1 MDLDALNAAFAL
13 PNVLRFVEG
22 QGGLTLIEVDNG
34 PAQATLTTHGAQ
46 VLSYRPTEAR
56 DDLLFVSECAY
67 FASDQEIKGG
77 VPICWP
83 WFGRDPAEPERII
96 HGFARLR
103 DWSVLACE
111 MRPDGAIW
119 VRFGLGDDESTHAL
133 WPHYFNLWVE
143 VTVGSTLSVSLTTR
157 NAGDEPFTITQG
169 LHAYFKIGDPAQTH
183 VLGLDGCRYLDKA
196 ADAPPDAAGVQSG
209 SLGLEAEVNRI
220 YESVP
225 QCLTIED
232 KALSRRIRIESHNSH
247 TCVVWNPWIVGSRS
261 MPDLDDED
269 YRRFVCV
276 ETVNAASEVI
286 RVAPRQE
293 VRIGAEYRLESL

>member
-34 PAQATLTTHGAQ
+34 LARATLTAHGAQ
-46 VLSYRPTEAR
+46 VLSYRPAEAR
-56 DDLLFVSECAY
+56 DDLLFVSERAY
-67 FASDQEIKGG
+67 FAPDQEIKGG

-83 WFGRDPAEPERII
+83 WFGRDPDDPERII

-103 DWSVLACE
+103 DWSVPACE

-119 VRFGLGDDESTHAL
+119 VRFGLADDESTRAL
-133 WPHYFNLWVE
+133 RPHYFNLWVE
-143 VTVGSTLSVSLTTR
+143 VTVGATLSVSLTTR

>member
-13 PNVLRFVEG
+13 PGVLRFVEG
-22 QGGLTLIEVDNG
+22 RGGLMLIEIDNG
-34 PAQATLTTHGAQ
+34 LVRATLTTHGAQ
-46 VLSYRPTEAR
+46 VLSYRPAEAR
-56 DDLLFVSECAY
+56 DDLLFVGERAY
-67 FASDQEIKGG
+67 FAPDQEIKGG

-111 MRPDGAIW
+111 TRPDGAIW
-119 VRFGLGDDESTHAL
+119 VCFGLADDEATRVL
-133 WPHYFNLWVE
+133 WPHDFNLWVE
-143 VTVGSTLSVSLTTR
+143 VTVGATLSVSLTTR
-157 NAGDEPFTITQG
+157 NAGDEPFAITQG
-169 LHAYFKIGDPAQTH
+169 LHAYFKIGDPAQVR

-196 ADAPPDAAGVQSG
+196 ADAPSDAVGVQSG
-209 SLGLEAEVNRI
+209 PLGFEAEVNRI

-225 QCLTIED
+225 PSLVIED
-232 KALSRRIRIESHNSH
+232 DALRRRIRIDSHHSR
-247 TCVVWNPWIVGSRS
+247 TCVVWNPWIAGARA

-269 YRRFVCV
+269 YLRFVCV

-293 VRIGAEYRLESL
+293 ARIGAEYRLESL

>member
-22 QGGLTLIEVDNG
+22 QGGLTLIEIDNG